1 MWDIGVRSSVKNFR
15 PRSKGMIARLR
26 FSPACPL
33 QRAALVTCFVLLAA
47 NASAAA
53 KPHTKDLPRNH
64 HSTVSAKPLNARP
77 IAAKPKS
84 AQSPFAQEAGMNA
97 PKLIERWKPIIDQA
111 SKRMGMP
118 ADWIRAV
125 VLVESGGRTM
135 MAENKPIT
143 SSMGAMGLMQLM
155 PDTWREMQQIYR
167 LGNDPYDP
175 HDNIMA
181 GAAYLRSLYWEY
193 GYPGLFAAYNDGP
206 GMIEA
211 HRRLA
216 QLLPPATAQYMLDI
230 AAILRGGSPTSPRA
244 SRMLGLAGH
253 PFLEQAPAQQTATT
267 PQSLSRQDDDDDY
280 YHEN

>member
-1 MWDIGVRSSVKNFR
+1 
-15 PRSKGMIARLR
+15 
-26 FSPACPL
+26 
-33 QRAALVTCFVLLAA
+33 
-47 NASAAA
+47 
-53 KPHTKDLPRNH
+53 
-64 HSTVSAKPLNARP
+64 
-77 IAAKPKS
+77 
-84 AQSPFAQEAGMNA
+84 MNA
-97 PKLIERWKPIIDQA
+97 PKLIDRWKPVIVQA
-111 SKRMGMP
+111 SKRVGMP

-211 HRRLA
+211 HRRLE

-230 AAILRGGSPTSPRA
+230 AVILRGGSPTALRA
-244 SRMLGLAGH
+244 SRILGLVRY
-253 PFLEQAPAQQTATT
+253 PSLEQAPAHQIATPVT
-267 PQSLSRQDDDDDY
+267 LQPQYRQNDDDDY
-280 YHEN
+280 YDEY